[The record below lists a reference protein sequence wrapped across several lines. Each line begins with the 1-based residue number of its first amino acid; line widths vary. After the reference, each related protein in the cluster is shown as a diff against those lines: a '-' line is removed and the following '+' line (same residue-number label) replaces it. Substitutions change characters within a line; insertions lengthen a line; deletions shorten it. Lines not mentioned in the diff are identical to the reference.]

1 MAIAMLNHES
11 WLPSRGPGE
20 PALTGEGGPDT
31 SPAVAPLPSPHPS
44 QASPWDA
51 LLSGATS
58 SARVPFYKPMP
69 TADVFALRPEAFA
82 PALRG
87 YAPSSSVRQTTAS
100 LASAASATAPSGAT
114 AKSSGSQKSSTSKT
128 TSTKASTSKATS
140 KASTSKEFAFLDD
153 KKLSIEDKLFQF
165 MALMT
170 KKNDQELVDAMK
182 QYETKK
188 AAQSTSSGTSE
199 KTSSSSGAKPVP
211 SQGGGGGLFGFL
223 GDALGGIGKAIVGGA
238 ESLAKDLGG
247 PVLAGVA
254 TAVGMPFLAP
264 VALQVGGQLS
274 AGLIEGVASTVGLG
288 KSSSSGS
295 SSASKSGSSSSGS
308 KTGSASSGTKTSSS
322 TKSSTTKSSTSASE
336 DVFDE
341 KFAMFELQR
350 LVEKQNAM
358 FSALSNAMKSMHE
371 SQMTA
376 VQNIR

>member
-1 MAIAMLNHES
+1 
-11 WLPSRGPGE
+11 
-20 PALTGEGGPDT
+20 
-31 SPAVAPLPSPHPS
+31 
-44 QASPWDA
+44 
-51 LLSGATS
+51 
-58 SARVPFYKPMP
+58 
-69 TADVFALRPEAFA
+69 
-82 PALRG
+82 
-87 YAPSSSVRQTTAS
+87 
-100 LASAASATAPSGAT
+100 
-114 AKSSGSQKSSTSKT
+114 
-128 TSTKASTSKATS
+128 
-140 KASTSKEFAFLDD
+140 
-153 KKLSIEDKLFQF
+153 

-199 KTSSSSGAKPVP
+199 KTSSSSGAKPEP
-211 SQGGGGGLFGFL
+211 SSGGGGGLFGFL

-295 SSASKSGSSSSGS
+295 SSSGS